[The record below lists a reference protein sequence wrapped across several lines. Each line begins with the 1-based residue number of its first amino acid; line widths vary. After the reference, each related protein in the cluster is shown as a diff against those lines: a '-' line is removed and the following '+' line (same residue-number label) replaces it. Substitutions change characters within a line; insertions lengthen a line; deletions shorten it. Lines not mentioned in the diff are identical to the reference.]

1 MEKRE
6 TKGEKTG
13 KRSLLKL
20 ALIIIGVIAAIAIS
34 IIISVEFPAIR

>member
-1 MEKRE
+1 MEERE

-20 ALIIIGVIAAIAIS
+20 ALIIIGVIVAIAIS
-34 IIISVEFPAIR
+34 ITISLKFPVIL